1 MSAVGPV
8 RGSSDGSCPGNPGQ
22 LPLRGPRPSPPTRAK
37 SSRRRKVRDRIGL
50 ELAAAL
56 PHTCLYL
63 YMHVLMRALSHP
75 NRSTDWSPPQRPSAA
90 CNALS
95 PPACC
100 RRRSHRRRP
109 SARPLCCRW
118 FSLTVTRALRPVG
131 PRGPLVGSWARARWP
146 GYDRAVAHSHSW
158 CRRYVWHDRCGR
170 RCTSRRILPI
180 RGDL

>member
-1 MSAVGPV
+1 MRQPSLTPV
-8 RGSSDGSCPGNPGQ
+8 SNS
-22 LPLRGPRPSPPTRAK
+22 
-37 SSRRRKVRDRIGL
+37 
-50 ELAAAL
+50 
-56 PHTCLYL
+56 
-63 YMHVLMRALSHP
+63 MHVLTWNLSYH

-158 CRRYVWHDRCGR
+158 CRRHVWHDRCGR
-170 RCTSRRILPI
+170 RCTSRCI
-180 RGDL
+180 RAFSPSEAIYETVSVNSDPVYCEFNTVGPQWDLNCVL